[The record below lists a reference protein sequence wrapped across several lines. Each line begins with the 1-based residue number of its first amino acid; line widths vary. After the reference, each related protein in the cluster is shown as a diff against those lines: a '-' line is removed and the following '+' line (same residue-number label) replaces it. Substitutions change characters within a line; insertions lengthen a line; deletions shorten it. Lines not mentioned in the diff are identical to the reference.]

1 MNGMEM
7 MIVNILQGMGIDT
20 NDLMSKANN
29 LITNVESKLN
39 KFDERL
45 ARIEKA
51 LNIVEDADVK
61 TIADSE
67 IK

>member
-1 MNGMEM
+1 MEM

-20 NDLMSKANN
+20 NDLMTKANN

-51 LNIVEDADVK
+51 LNIVEDAEVK
-61 TIADSE
+61 AIADSE
-67 IK
+67 SK

>member
-20 NDLMSKANN
+20 NDLMAKANN

-51 LNIVEDADVK
+51 LNIAEDADVK

>member
-1 MNGMEM
+1 MEM

-20 NDLMSKANN
+20 NDLMAKANN

-51 LNIVEDADVK
+51 LNIAEDADVK
-61 TIADSE
+61 TIAESE